1 MVREYYCHG
10 ITLHT
15 ETAEADLKKHQ
26 SLSSETLG
34 GELEATGP
42 VHRILM
48 LDEIAVEHRPR
59 WSDIMNKINVAAS
72 NVYSTPH
79 RASENS
85 SNDEDIPPLLSC
97 ICGEA
102 VNPSESLDEG
112 ILVAW
117 KIAEPNGCV
126 GDSGSTQTVY
136 SYQFLSQFHSTCV
149 KVGSFKCGDCE
160 TRHASVGN
168 TAGLPSEGVW
178 AGKVP
183 SRGINLDEA
192 WMEER
197 KKALETFRRLTRAQ
211 NRP

>member
-1 MVREYYCHG
+1 MHPWMWDDYIICTIYDIRAPYGAGYDPVY
-10 ITLHT
+10 T

-42 VHRILM
+42 VHRVLM
-48 LDEIAVEHRPR
+48 LDEIAVEHWPR

-85 SNDEDIPPLLSC
+85 SNDGDIPPLLSC

-112 ILVAW
+112 I
-117 KIAEPNGCV
+117 IICCME
-126 GDSGSTQTVY
+126 
-136 SYQFLSQFHSTCV
+136 
-149 KVGSFKCGDCE
+149 DCE
-160 TRHASVGN
+160 TKWSLLV
-168 TAGLPSEGVW
+168 TESPAGLNWMLRKRGPGLAMAVCCVNCAANRLATTRPGVCD
-178 AGKVP
+178 G
-183 SRGINLDEA
+183 
-192 WMEER
+192 
-197 KKALETFRRLTRAQ
+197 
-211 NRP
+211 